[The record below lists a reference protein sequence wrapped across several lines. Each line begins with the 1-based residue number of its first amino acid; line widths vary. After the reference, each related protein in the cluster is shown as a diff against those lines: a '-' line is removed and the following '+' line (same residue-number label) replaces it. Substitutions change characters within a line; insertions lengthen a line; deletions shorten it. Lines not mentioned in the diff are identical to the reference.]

1 MGTFSEKHKVPRFS
15 LITVNFQSALAIS
28 RMVRSLPPLFLE
40 DTEILIVNNDSDDAP
55 LLSRLFRQQERIR
68 VIDSVRN
75 VGFGA
80 ACNRGAREA
89 QAETLLFL
97 NPDTRFVAGSLAA
110 WTAEFLSS
118 ERSISAPIVMH
129 GQQEEAWGSGKV
141 VSPASI
147 LLKNIF
153 PCTRFWSW
161 YVALS
166 LPDWISGAAFMM
178 RRSDFM
184 EVGGFDER
192 FFLYY
197 EDVDLCRRAQQAGL
211 TICRSRQAV
220 FEHHGGLSHSSHRGK
235 KQAYFRSQDLYV
247 NKYYGSRWVSLMRFL
262 RRVRAAIFSWI

>member
-1 MGTFSEKHKVPRFS
+1 MGTFSEKHKIPRFS

-28 RMVRSLPPLFLE
+28 RLIRSLPSLFLE
-40 DTEILIVNNDSDDAP
+40 DTEILIVNNDSDEAS
-55 LLSRLFRQQERIR
+55 LLSRLFGRQERIR
-68 VIDSVRN
+68 VIDSVHN

-97 NPDTRFVAGSLAA
+97 NPDTRFIAGSLAA
-110 WTAEFLSS
+110 WIAEFLSS
-118 ERSISAPIVMH
+118 KRSILAPIVMR

-141 VSPASI
+141 VTPASI

-153 PCTRFWSW
+153 PYAPFWSW
-161 YVALS
+161 YTALS
-166 LPDWISGAAFMM
+166 LPDWVSGAAFMM

-184 EVGGFDER
+184 EVGGFDEG

-220 FEHHGGLSHSSHRGK
+220 FEHHGGLSHASYEEK
-235 KQAYFRSQDLYV
+235 KQAYFHSQDLYV
-247 NKYYGSRWVSLMRFL
+247 SKYYGSRWVSLMRCL